1 MNTYSLLDSGEN
13 QKLEQIGK
21 FQIIRPSQNS
31 PYLKTKPHT
40 WNNPDAIYHRN
51 DKGGGHWQ
59 FVRHIP
65 EEQIISY
72 AGMKIKIK
80 LTPFGHLG
88 IFPEQKSNWDLIR
101 SLGSGYSQEEV
112 LNLFAYSGLSTIA
125 CLLAEMPV
133 CHVDSSKGMVDWARE
148 NAMINNLENK
158 KVRWIIE
165 DVLKFVKREVKRKKI
180 YKGFILDPPSFGRG
194 SKGEVWKIEKHL
206 PELMELLMQLCH
218 SEPEFIILSCHTTG
232 YSPIG
237 LERLL
242 RSMVKS
248 EGQ

>member
-1 MNTYSLLDSGEN
+1 
-13 QKLEQIGK
+13 
-21 FQIIRPSQNS
+21 
-31 PYLKTKPHT
+31 
-40 WNNPDAIYHRN
+40 
-51 DKGGGHWQ
+51 
-59 FVRHIP
+59 
-65 EEQIISY
+65 
-72 AGMKIKIK
+72 MKIKIK

-180 YKGFILDPPSFGRG
+180 YNI
-194 SKGEVWKIEKHL
+194 
-206 PELMELLMQLCH
+206 
-218 SEPEFIILSCHTTG
+218 IILTKKRPCFLFKKNPKKNFVNKSSKIMYLSLLLSYLFCQLTTN
-232 YSPIG
+232 S
-237 LERLL
+237 
-242 RSMVKS
+242 SQK
-248 EGQ
+248 